1 MRIIVILTAIVIV
14 VDYLSAQMQ
23 LRKAYL
29 RSPIQRAIG
38 AFLVIWAIVYV
49 GRFDGSAFIYFQF

>member
-1 MRIIVILTAIVIV
+1 
-14 VDYLSAQMQ
+14 

-29 RSPIQRAIG
+29 RSPFQRASG
-38 AFLVIWAIVYV
+38 AFLVIWTIVYF